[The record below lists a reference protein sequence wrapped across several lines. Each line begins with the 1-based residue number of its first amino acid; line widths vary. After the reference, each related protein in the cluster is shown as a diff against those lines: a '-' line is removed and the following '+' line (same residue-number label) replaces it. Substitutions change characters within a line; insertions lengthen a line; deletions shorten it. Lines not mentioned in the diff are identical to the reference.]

1 MNSAAARRFERL
13 FLALLLLVGLG
24 LRAYRLGQPSLAEDE
39 AAKWISIQK
48 YRHGHFAGV
57 NSEHPMVM
65 KVLAWT
71 SLDAGERFNRWAVGH
86 GWHAVRKEA
95 WLRLPVA
102 LLGALT
108 SLVLY
113 LVGRQMI
120 GSLGAGL
127 GAVFWAV
134 SPLSVAL
141 NRVLKEESLFVFFT
155 LLAFYCYNR
164 GKQAAS
170 DAESKR
176 WFTLAGVAFGLDLAS
191 YYLAIGE
198 FGLIVLVWHVANQKG
213 IRSRDMGPYL
223 RRLVL
228 VAGLVFV
235 LANPVILSPR
245 NVASMLRYSEQKTI
259 QHHGYL
265 MDGRVYLNNALTT
278 PFGLPWYFYLWV
290 LAVKTPLAIL
300 AAMLG
305 GIALLF
311 FERNT
316 LISIFT
322 RVNLTFWILPYS
334 LAGSKWIR
342 YEAIGLPV
350 LYLAGG
356 WAVERCLAWSRERM
370 GKRAWRAGI
379 AAAVMALVLWP
390 LANAMAWAPYNRLY
404 LNALGG
410 GMADAGRLFPPDE
423 VYDLGAREAAEY
435 VCRVAPRGARVAA
448 SDPMGLGFYT
458 HQLGRDDLKVVPFF
472 DPNYLPR
479 PGDFLLVQDSRRYFE
494 TDGLIDLVEKTEGPA
509 FVVRD
514 DGLSVEKV
522 YRFTERLGRNMAAS
536 SMAKTGRSPRS
547 E

>member
-1 MNSAAARRFERL
+1 MNSAGARRIERL

-24 LRAYRLGQPSLAEDE
+24 LRAYGLGQPSLAEDE
-39 AAKWISIQK
+39 AAKWDSIQK
-48 YRHGHFAGV
+48 YRQGHFAGV

-65 KVLAWT
+65 KVLAWA
-71 SLDAGERFNRWAVGH
+71 SLDAGERYNRWAAGH

-95 WLRLPVA
+95 WLRLPIA

-108 SLVLY
+108 ALVLY

-120 GSLGAGL
+120 GPLGAGL

-141 NRVLKEESLFVFFT
+141 NRVLKEENLFVFFT

-191 YYLAIGE
+191 YYLAVGE

-228 VAGLVFV
+228 AAGLVFV
-235 LANPVILSPR
+235 LANPVILSPG
-245 NVASMLRYSEQKTI
+245 NLEAMLRYSEQKTI

-278 PFGLPWYFYLWV
+278 PYGLPWYFYLWV

-300 AAMLG
+300 TAMLG

-311 FERNT
+311 FDRNS
-316 LISIFT
+316 LMSIFT
-322 RVNLTFWILPYS
+322 RVNLTFWIVPYS

-356 WAVERCLAWSRERM
+356 WAAERFLAWGRGWM
-370 GKRAWRAGI
+370 GRRTWRAAM
-379 AAAVMALVLWP
+379 AAMVAALVFWP

-410 GMADAGRLFPPDE
+410 GMANAGRLFPPDE

-435 VCRVAPRGARVAA
+435 VCRVAPPGARVAA
-448 SDPMGLGFYT
+448 SDPMGLGFYVR
-458 HQLGRDDLKVVPFF
+458 QFGREDLKVVPLF
-472 DPNYLPR
+472 DPNYLFR

-494 TDGLIDLVEKTEGPA
+494 TNGLIDLVEKTEKSV

-522 YRFTERLGRNMAAS
+522 YRFTERVGGDWAAGGARKADS
-536 SMAKTGRSPRS
+536 TPRAQ
-547 E
+547 

>member
-1 MNSAAARRFERL
+1 MNSAAARRTERL

-24 LRAYRLGQPSLAEDE
+24 LRSYRLGQPSLAEDE
-39 AAKWISIQK
+39 AAKWNSIQK
-48 YRHGHFAGV
+48 YRQGQFAAV

-65 KVLAWT
+65 KMLAWA
-71 SLDAGERFNRWAVGH
+71 SLDAGELYNRWAVAH
-86 GWHAVRKEA
+86 GWHNVRKEA

-102 LLGALT
+102 LFGALT
-108 SLVLY
+108 ALILY
-113 LVGRQMI
+113 VVGKQMI
-120 GSLGAGL
+120 GPLGAGL

-141 NRVLKEESLFVFFT
+141 NRVLKEENLFVFFT

-164 GKQAAS
+164 GKQAGS
-170 DAESKR
+170 DGESKR

-213 IRSRDMGPYL
+213 VQSRDMGPYL

-235 LANPVILSPR
+235 MANPVILAPR
-245 NVASMLRYSEQKTI
+245 NLAAMLRYSEQKTI

-278 PFGLPWYFYLWV
+278 PYGLPWYFYLWV
-290 LAVKTPLAIL
+290 LAVKTPLVIL
-300 AAMLG
+300 AAVLG
-305 GIALLF
+305 GLGLLF
-311 FERNT
+311 FDRNS
-316 LISIFT
+316 LMSIFA
-322 RVNLTFWILPYS
+322 RVNLTFWIVPYS

-342 YEAIGLPV
+342 YVAIGLPV

-356 WAVERCLAWSRERM
+356 WAVERFLAWSRKRM
-370 GKRAWRAGI
+370 GNRTWRPAL
-379 AAAVMALVLWP
+379 AAIVVALVFWP

-404 LNALGG
+404 LNSLGG
-410 GMADAGRLFPPDE
+410 GVADAGRLFPPDE

-435 VCRVAPRGARVAA
+435 VCRAAPRGTRVAA
-448 SDPMGLGFYT
+448 SDPMALGFYT
-458 HQLGRDDLKVVPFF
+458 RQLGRKDLKVEPLF
-472 DPNYLPR
+472 DPNYQFR
-479 PGDFLLVQDSRRYFE
+479 PGDFLLIQDSRRYFE
-494 TDGLIDLVEKTEGPA
+494 TDGLIDLVERTEKPA

-514 DGLSVEKV
+514 AGLSVEKV
-522 YRFTERLGRNMAAS
+522 FRFTDRRERKGLSGGGEKTHS
-536 SMAKTGRSPRS
+536 SIRS